1 MNRIGR
7 LTVATASAGVLL
19 VAGAGSAFAHEC
31 YNAKRSA
38 NGNAG
43 AAGSAGW
50 NTFAEDAAFFF
61 PGLCAAGVEILADAA
76 GVTPETPVLA
86 HATMASGVGREL
98 RDPLPRP
105 GQPVRGRAECHGRLR
120 GLGPT
125 RKAGA
130 TAGSGRSAGLFGWLR
145 PHVRP
150 HLPALHRQLR
160 QCRGPP
166 GRVIR
171 CGPPRC

>member
-31 YNAKRSA
+31 FNAKRSA

-86 HATMASGVGREL
+86 HATMASGVG
-98 RDPLPRP
+98 
-105 GQPVRGRAECHGRLR
+105 GN
-120 GLGPT
+120 
-125 RKAGA
+125 
-130 TAGSGRSAGLFGWLR
+130 SAIHYLDLDSLFAAV
-145 PHVRP
+145 PS
-150 HLPALHRQLR
+150 AMAA
-160 QCRGPP
+160 CED
-166 GRVIR
+166 
-171 CGPPRC
+171 